1 MSDPQPIIDVVKEL
15 GQHAI
20 IGTPEQDKLA
30 LAVLPEGRKIESL
43 QPYLDKL
50 RAAPRRVE
58 ANAKVTTVESFIAY
72 LNRFKLFDSA
82 IFASDDAAKP
92 SLFGVVDFHGGT
104 GGGDSTFGSDAVPRF
119 GVHTVRY
126 EFPLSDQIGA
136 WSAISGQA
144 MSHAEMATFLADRE
158 FDIANP
164 PLDWMQVKPETIALL
179 THLLNL
185 GDDEGE
191 VDDDAPD
198 EPPADDGEDR
208 YIPRSALYKLRQ
220 IRFGSVQRMTTL
232 ARNVEVSVNAKAT
245 AGYNPKT
252 GERTVSFTEE
262 HETHDKAGRR
272 VIVPD
277 AFLLRAPVFE
287 GETPQLIPVRLQYR
301 QKGGTL
307 SWFMT
312 LVEWRRVV
320 RFAVKSEADR
330 VQKATGLPVFY
341 GARQAGD

>member
-1 MSDPQPIIDVVKEL
+1 MSDTQPIIDIVKQPGE
-15 GQHAI
+15 HAI
-20 IGTPEQDKLA
+20 IGGTEADNLA
-30 LAVLPEGRKIESL
+30 LALLPEVRKIENL
-43 QPYLDKL
+43 KPYLDKL
-50 RAAPRRVE
+50 RDAPRRIE
-58 ANAKVTTVESFIAY
+58 TAAKVTTIDSFVDY
-72 LNRFKLFDSA
+72 VNRFKTPDSA
-82 IFASDDAAKP
+82 IFAADSDDHP
-92 SLFGVVDFHGGT
+92 SLLCVLDFHGSGM
-104 GGGDSTFGSDAVPRF
+104 DAAPRF
-119 GVHTVRY
+119 GVHTVKY
-126 EFPLSDQIGA
+126 EFPISDQIRA
-136 WSAISGQA
+136 WSRISGQA
-144 MSHAEMATFLADRE
+144 MSHAEMATFLADRQ

-191 VDDDAPD
+191 IDDDAVD
-198 EPPADDGEDR
+198 AISSDDGEDR

-252 GERTVSFTEE
+252 GERTIAFTEE
-262 HETHDKAGRR
+262 HETHDKAGRK

-277 AFLLRAPVFE
+277 VFLLRAPVFE
-287 GETPQLIPVRLQYR
+287 GETTQLVPVRLQYR

-330 VQKATGLPVFY
+330 VHAATALPVFY
-341 GARQAGD
+341 GARSS